1 MKKIGVF
8 IIAVMLTVVAVT
20 ARAEIQP
27 GIYSLTPYV
36 GYYKFEGNEGLKD
49 TYCVGLRLSYNASEN
64 LGMESFFSLTP
75 TQIDEADGDNVRM
88 WSYGIEGVYN
98 FMPDKRLVPFVA
110 VGISGIYYD
119 TVGFTNDYT
128 NKFAIEYG
136 GGLKYFITDNVALRA
151 DVRHVIPVSETYNDF
166 LFAFGVSYAFGTSKK
181 STASAPEETYVP
193 PPAAPAEVEAPPAA
207 APTQSVAVPK
217 AEEKPVEPVV
227 SKETAPAVTE
237 TQASAPAPV
246 AVATVITERTASNEI
261 IQTEEK
267 PSAEEDIKKLINKW
281 RNAWQSGDME
291 AYRSCYAPK
300 FNAKGK
306 NLDQWVSYKAKLQKR
321 SKNINISVDD
331 LIITLNDADIAT
343 AVFVQNYSSS
353 ILKDS
358 GEKIL
363 RLVKINNEWKISE
376 EMM

>member
-1 MKKIGVF
+1 
-8 IIAVMLTVVAVT
+8 
-20 ARAEIQP
+20 
-27 GIYSLTPYV
+27 
-36 GYYKFEGNEGLKD
+36 
-49 TYCVGLRLSYNASEN
+49 
-64 LGMESFFSLTP
+64 
-75 TQIDEADGDNVRM
+75 
-88 WSYGIEGVYN
+88 
-98 FMPDKRLVPFVA
+98 VPFVA

-166 LFAFGVSYAFGTSKK
+166 LFAFGVSYAFGTSRK

-193 PPAAPAEVEAPPAA
+193 PQPAAPAEVEAPPHTVAA
-207 APTQSVAVPK
+207 PK
-217 AEEKPVEPVV
+217 AEEKPVEPAA
-227 SKETAPAVTE
+227 SKETAPPIPAVTE
-237 TQASAPAPV
+237 AQTPVPVPV
-246 AVATVITERTASNEI
+246 AVATVVTERTASGEI
-261 IQTEEK
+261 IPKEEK

-291 AYRSCYAPK
+291 TYRSCYAPK

-306 NLDQWVSYKAKLQKR
+306 NLDQWVSYKTKLQKR
-321 SKNINISVDD
+321 SKNINISIDD

-343 AVFVQNYSSS
+343 AGFIQNYSSS

-358 GEKIL
+358 GAKIL
-363 RLVKINNEWKISE
+363 RLVKIDNEWKISE
-376 EMM
+376 EIM